1 MKGRSG
7 GPLFCLL
14 DPHHNIGTALA
25 VNLLRKIAIILIA
38 FVVGGC
44 PVSAVLSLLRS
55 RLLRPVFIAL
65 GIALLVQVLVAVALT
80 RSTVTALEAD
90 LAARLGVDSQHLSAE
105 LEQASRDVTSNLDG
119 LSQNTRQRLS
129 AGLSTRLKGEQGQLR
144 ATLEK
149 DLKDSATDMAELLA
163 AVAPRAMWDGD
174 TPTLS
179 EFARRAQ
186 RNPNVLFVVYDD
198 AQGEHLTRYLNRD
211 NETIKALL
219 TKGEGERAMDRVL
232 NAAQKDPSVYCV
244 EASIS
249 PNGVE
254 IGKVRMGVSTS
265 AVETDLAALDKR
277 FTALIANGEQLVSES
292 LGSAAADSSGALR
305 SRLQT
310 AQAAA
315 SAMTTNTRAAVQ
327 DAAATLRW
335 RIGVGLALVGLGVLL
350 ALALVLGRRV
360 VLRLQLLNRALDD
373 LAAGEGDLTKRVQL
387 NSNDEIGDMASA
399 VNRFVDKLQPIV
411 REAGDVAQQTGIEI
425 GAMSK
430 RNAGADA
437 AAALQRDEVAA
448 SLQALARMADEA
460 QAESQAM
467 QAALQQV
474 VDIRQATD
482 ENTRT
487 SNQVGNLIEALA
499 GQVETGAQ
507 VIQRLAQQSE
517 QIEVVLEVIHGIAE
531 QTNLLALNAA
541 IEAARAGE
549 TGRGFAVVADEVRA
563 LASKTQSS
571 TGDIQE
577 HISKLQSGAKE
588 AVATIGLAGRQAE
601 EGLAVLRDSA
611 RLQKSVQASV
621 EQVHAAIGLA
631 TKAAEHQAR
640 GAQAVRGRVEVIH
653 AQAEEAAQAV
663 VATTASGKTLDKL
676 AAQLK
681 ASLGQFRA

>member
-1 MKGRSG
+1 MQ
-7 GPLFCLL
+7 
-14 DPHHNIGTALA
+14 
-25 VNLLRKIAIILIA
+25 
-38 FVVGGC
+38 
-44 PVSAVLSLLRS
+44 S

-65 GIALLVQVLVAVALT
+65 GIALLVQVIVAVALT

-90 LAARLGVDSQHLSAE
+90 LANRLGVDSQHLSSE
-105 LEQASRDVTSNLDG
+105 LELASSEVTSSLDA
-119 LSQNTRQRLS
+119 LSASTRQRLS
-129 AGLSTRLKGEQGQLR
+129 VGLSTRLKEEQVQLR

-149 DLKDSATDMAELLA
+149 DLRESATDMAELLA
-163 AVAPRAMWDGD
+163 AVAPRAMWDND

-198 AQGEHLTRYLNRD
+198 AAGEHLTRYMNRD
-211 NETIKALL
+211 NPLVKALL
-219 TKGEGERAMDRVL
+219 AKGEGERAMDKVL
-232 NAAQKDPSVYCV
+232 SAAKNDPSVYYV

-254 IGKVRMGVSTS
+254 IGKVRMGVST
-265 AVETDLAALDKR
+265 ATVEENLGALDKR
-277 FTALIANGEQLVSES
+277 FATLITSGEQLVSDS
-292 LGSAAADSSGALR
+292 LASASKDSSTALR
-305 SRLQT
+305 TRLQS
-310 AQAAA
+310 AQAAGV
-315 SAMTTNTRAAVQ
+315 AMTGNTRVAVQ
-327 DAAATLRW
+327 EAAETLRW
-335 RIGVGLALVGLGVLL
+335 RIGMGLALVGLGVLL
-350 ALALVLGRRV
+350 LLAVVLGRRV
-360 VLRLQLLNRALDD
+360 VSKLHLLIAALND
-373 LAAGEGDLTKRVQL
+373 LAAGEGDLTKRVKL
-387 NSNDEIGDMASA
+387 DSNDEIGDMSAA
-399 VNRFVDKLQPIV
+399 VNRFIDKLQPIV
-411 REAGDVAQQTGIEI
+411 REAGEVAQRTGVEI
-425 GAMSK
+425 GVMSQ

-437 AAALQRDEVAA
+437 AAELQRDEVAA
-448 SLQALARMADEA
+448 SLKALGQMADEA
-460 QAESQAM
+460 QSESHAM
-467 QAALQQV
+467 QAALRQV
-474 VDIRQATD
+474 IDIKQATD

-487 SNQVGNLIEALA
+487 SSQVGGLIEALA

-507 VIQRLAQQSE
+507 VIERLAQQSQ

-577 HISKLQSGAKE
+577 HIIALQRGAKE
-588 AVATIGLAGRQAE
+588 AVAAIGIAGRQAK
-601 EGLAVLRDSA
+601 EGLEVLRDSA
-611 RLQKSVQASV
+611 KRQQTVQASV

-631 TKAAEHQAR
+631 TQAAVHQAE

-653 AQAEEAAQAV
+653 AQAEKAAKAV
-663 VATTASGKTLDKL
+663 VETTASGKVLNGL

>member
-1 MKGRSG
+1 M
-7 GPLFCLL
+7 
-14 DPHHNIGTALA
+14 
-25 VNLLRKIAIILIA
+25 
-38 FVVGGC
+38 
-44 PVSAVLSLLRS
+44 SAVLSLLRS

-90 LAARLGVDSQHLSAE
+90 LASRLGVDSQHLSSE
-105 LEQASRDVTSNLDG
+105 LERASSEVTSSLDA
-119 LSQNTRQRLS
+119 LSASTRQRLS
-129 AGLSTRLKGEQGQLR
+129 AGLSTRLKDEQGQLR

-149 DLKDSATDMAELLA
+149 SLKDSATDMAELLA
-163 AVAPRAMWDGD
+163 AVAPRAMWDND

-198 AQGEHLTRYLNRD
+198 AAGEHLTRYLNRD
-211 NETIKALL
+211 NVLIKALL
-219 TKGEGERAMDRVL
+219 AKGEGERAMDKVL
-232 NAAQKDPSVYCV
+232 NAAKNDPSVYYI
-244 EASIS
+244 EAPIS

-254 IGKVRMGVSTS
+254 IGKVRMGVSTA
-265 AVETDLAALDKR
+265 AVEENLAALDKR
-277 FTALIANGEQLVSES
+277 FSSLITNGEQLVSDS
-292 LGSAAADSSGALR
+292 LASASKDSSAALR
-305 SRLQT
+305 TRLQS

-315 SAMTTNTRAAVQ
+315 TAMTSNTSLAVQ
-327 DAAATLRW
+327 GAAQELRW
-335 RIGVGLALVGLGVLL
+335 RIGLGLALVGLGVLL
-350 ALALVLGRRV
+350 LLAVVLGRRV
-360 VLRLQLLNRALDD
+360 VSKLHLLIAALND
-373 LAAGEGDLTKRVQL
+373 LAAGEGDLTKRVRL
-387 NSNDEIGDMASA
+387 DSNDEIGDMSAA
-399 VNRFVDKLQPIV
+399 VNRFIDKLQPIV
-411 REAGDVAQQTGIEI
+411 REAGDVAQRTGVEI
-425 GAMSK
+425 GVMSQ

-437 AAALQRDEVAA
+437 AAELQRDEVAA
-448 SLQALARMADEA
+448 SLKALEQMADEA
-460 QAESQAM
+460 QSESHAM
-467 QAALQQV
+467 QAALRQV
-474 VDIRQATD
+474 VDIKQATD

-487 SNQVGNLIEALA
+487 SNQVGGLIEALA
-499 GQVETGAQ
+499 GQVETGSQ
-507 VIQRLAQQSE
+507 VIERLAQQSE

-577 HISKLQSGAKE
+577 HIGALQRGAKE
-588 AVATIGLAGRQAE
+588 AVAAIGLAGRQAK

-611 RLQKSVQASV
+611 KLQQTVQESV

-631 TKAAEHQAR
+631 TKAAEHQAQ

-653 AQAEEAAQAV
+653 AQAERAAKAV
-663 VATTASGKTLDKL
+663 VETTASGKVLNGL

>member
-1 MKGRSG
+1 MQ
-7 GPLFCLL
+7 
-14 DPHHNIGTALA
+14 
-25 VNLLRKIAIILIA
+25 
-38 FVVGGC
+38 
-44 PVSAVLSLLRS
+44 S

-65 GIALLVQVLVAVALT
+65 GIALLVQVVVAVALT

-90 LAARLGVDSQHLSAE
+90 LANRLGVDSQHLSSE
-105 LEQASRDVTSNLDG
+105 LESASSEVTSSLDA
-119 LSQNTRQRLS
+119 LSASTRQRLS
-129 AGLSTRLKGEQGQLR
+129 VGLSTRLKEEQAQLR

-149 DLKDSATDMAELLA
+149 DLRESATDMAELLA
-163 AVAPRAMWDGD
+163 AVAPRAMWDND

-198 AQGEHLTRYLNRD
+198 AAGEHLTRYMNRD
-211 NETIKALL
+211 NPLVKALL
-219 TKGEGERAMDRVL
+219 AKGEGERAMDKVL
-232 NAAQKDPSVYCV
+232 NAAKSDPSVYYV

-254 IGKVRMGVSTS
+254 IGKVRMGVST
-265 AVETDLAALDKR
+265 ATVEENLTALDKR
-277 FTALIANGEQLVSES
+277 FATLITSGEQLVSDS
-292 LGSAAADSSGALR
+292 LASASKDSSAALR
-305 SRLQT
+305 TRLQS
-310 AQAAA
+310 AQAAGA
-315 SAMTTNTRAAVQ
+315 AMTANTRVAVQ
-327 DAAATLRW
+327 EAAETLRW
-335 RIGVGLALVGLGVLL
+335 RIGMGLALVGLGVLL
-350 ALALVLGRRV
+350 LLAVVLGRRV
-360 VLRLQLLNRALDD
+360 VSKLHLLIAALND
-373 LAAGEGDLTKRVQL
+373 LAAGEGDLTKRVKL
-387 NSNDEIGDMASA
+387 DSNDEIGDMSAA
-399 VNRFVDKLQPIV
+399 VNRFIDKLQPIV
-411 REAGDVAQQTGIEI
+411 REAGEVAQRTGQEI
-425 GAMSK
+425 GVMSE

-437 AAALQRDEVAA
+437 AAELQRDQVAA
-448 SLQALARMADEA
+448 SLKALEQMADEA
-460 QAESQAM
+460 QSESQAM
-467 QAALQQV
+467 QAALRQV
-474 VDIRQATD
+474 IDIKQATD

-487 SNQVGNLIEALA
+487 SNQVGGLIEALA

-507 VIQRLAQQSE
+507 VIERLAQQSQ

-577 HISKLQSGAKE
+577 HIIALQRGAKE
-588 AVATIGLAGRQAE
+588 AVAAIGIAGRQAK
-601 EGLAVLRDSA
+601 EGLEVLRDSA
-611 RLQKSVQASV
+611 KRQQTVQVSV

-631 TKAAEHQAR
+631 TKAAVHQAE

-653 AQAEEAAQAV
+653 AQAERAAKAV
-663 VATTASGKTLDKL
+663 VETTASGKVLNGL

>member
-1 MKGRSG
+1 MQ
-7 GPLFCLL
+7 
-14 DPHHNIGTALA
+14 
-25 VNLLRKIAIILIA
+25 
-38 FVVGGC
+38 
-44 PVSAVLSLLRS
+44 S

-65 GIALLVQVLVAVALT
+65 GIALLVQVIVAVALT

-90 LAARLGVDSQHLSAE
+90 LANRLGVDSQHLSAE
-105 LEQASRDVTSNLDG
+105 LESASSEVTSSLDA
-119 LSQNTRQRLS
+119 LSSSTRQRLS
-129 AGLSTRLKGEQGQLR
+129 VGLSTRLKDEQAQLR

-149 DLKDSATDMAELLA
+149 DLRESATDMAELLA
-163 AVAPRAMWDGD
+163 AVAPRAMWDND

-198 AQGEHLTRYLNRD
+198 AAGEHLTRYMNRD
-211 NETIKALL
+211 NPLVKALL
-219 TKGEGERAMDRVL
+219 AKGEGERAMDKVL
-232 NAAQKDPSVYCV
+232 NAAKNDPSVYYV

-254 IGKVRMGVSTS
+254 IGKVRMGVST
-265 AVETDLAALDKR
+265 ATVEENLAALDKR
-277 FTALIANGEQLVSES
+277 FATLITSGEQLVSDS
-292 LGSAAADSSGALR
+292 LASASKDSSTALR
-305 SRLQT
+305 TRLQS
-310 AQAAA
+310 AQAAGV
-315 SAMTTNTRAAVQ
+315 AMTANTRVAVQ
-327 DAAATLRW
+327 EAAETLRW
-335 RIGVGLALVGLGVLL
+335 RIGMGLALVGLCVLL
-350 ALALVLGRRV
+350 LLAVVLGRRV
-360 VLRLQLLNRALDD
+360 VSKLHLLIAALND
-373 LAAGEGDLTKRVQL
+373 LAAGEGDLTKRVKL
-387 NSNDEIGDMASA
+387 DSNDEIGDMSAA
-399 VNRFVDKLQPIV
+399 VNRFIDKLQPIV
-411 REAGDVAQQTGIEI
+411 REAGEVAQRTGQEI
-425 GAMSK
+425 GVMSE

-437 AAALQRDEVAA
+437 AAELQRDEVAA
-448 SLQALARMADEA
+448 SLKALEQMADEA
-460 QAESQAM
+460 QSESHAM
-467 QAALQQV
+467 QAALRQV
-474 VDIRQATD
+474 IDIKQATD

-487 SNQVGNLIEALA
+487 SSQVGGLIEALA

-507 VIQRLAQQSE
+507 VIERLAQQSQ

-577 HISKLQSGAKE
+577 HIVALQRGAKE
-588 AVATIGLAGRQAE
+588 AVAAIGIAGRQAK
-601 EGLAVLRDSA
+601 EGLEVLRDSA
-611 RLQKSVQASV
+611 KRQQTVQASV

-631 TKAAEHQAR
+631 TRAAVHQAE

-653 AQAEEAAQAV
+653 AQAERAAKAV
-663 VATTASGKTLDKL
+663 VETTASGKVLDGL

>member
-1 MKGRSG
+1 
-7 GPLFCLL
+7 
-14 DPHHNIGTALA
+14 
-25 VNLLRKIAIILIA
+25 
-38 FVVGGC
+38 
-44 PVSAVLSLLRS
+44 VSAVLSLLRS

-65 GIALLVQVLVAVALT
+65 GIALLVQVIVAVALT

-90 LAARLGVDSQHLSAE
+90 LASRLGVDSQHLSAE
-105 LEQASRDVTSNLDG
+105 LERASSEVTSSLDA
-119 LSQNTRQRLS
+119 LSSSTRQRLS
-129 AGLSTRLKGEQGQLR
+129 VGLSARLKEEQAQLR

-149 DLKDSATDMAELLA
+149 DLRDSATDLAELLA
-163 AVAPRAMWDGD
+163 AVAPRAMWDND

-198 AQGEHLTRYLNRD
+198 AAGEHLTRYMNRD
-211 NETIKALL
+211 NVLVKALL
-219 TKGEGERAMDRVL
+219 AKGEGERAMDKIL
-232 NAAQKDPSVYCV
+232 NAARNDPSVYYV

-254 IGKVRMGVSTS
+254 IGKVRMGVST
-265 AVETDLAALDKR
+265 ATVEENLAALDKR
-277 FTALIANGEQLVSES
+277 FATLITSGEQLVSQS
-292 LGSAAADSSGALR
+292 LAGASKDSSDALRARLQSAQSAAN
-305 SRLQT
+305 
-310 AQAAA
+310 
-315 SAMTTNTRAAVQ
+315 AMTDNTRVAVQ
-327 DAAATLRW
+327 DAAEILRW
-335 RIGVGLALVGLGVLL
+335 RIGMGLALVGLGVLL
-350 ALALVLGRRV
+350 LLAVVLGRRV
-360 VLRLQLLNRALDD
+360 VSKLHLLIAALND
-373 LAAGEGDLTKRVQL
+373 LAAGEGDLTRRVKL
-387 NSNDEIGDMASA
+387 DSNDEIGDMSAA
-399 VNRFVDKLQPIV
+399 VNRFIDKLQPIV
-411 REAGDVAQQTGIEI
+411 REAGEVAQLTGVEI
-425 GAMSK
+425 GAMSQ

-448 SLQALARMADEA
+448 SLQALAQMADEA
-460 QAESQAM
+460 QAESHAM
-467 QAALQQV
+467 QEALRQV
-474 VDIRQATD
+474 IDIKQATD

-487 SNQVGNLIEALA
+487 SNQVGGLIEALA
-499 GQVETGAQ
+499 GQVDTGAQ
-507 VIQRLAQQSE
+507 VIERLAQQSQ
-517 QIEVVLEVIHGIAE
+517 QIEVVLEVIQSIAE

-577 HISKLQSGAKE
+577 HIGALQRGAKE
-588 AVATIGLAGRQAE
+588 AVAAISVAGRQAK

-611 RLQKSVQASV
+611 KRQQTVQASV

-631 TKAAEHQAR
+631 TQAAVHQAE

-653 AQAEEAAQAV
+653 AQAERAAKAV
-663 VATTASGKTLDKL
+663 IETTASGKVLSGL

>member
-1 MKGRSG
+1 M
-7 GPLFCLL
+7 
-14 DPHHNIGTALA
+14 
-25 VNLLRKIAIILIA
+25 
-38 FVVGGC
+38 
-44 PVSAVLSLLRS
+44 SAVLSLLQS

-65 GIALLVQVLVAVALT
+65 GIALLVQVVVAVALT

-90 LAARLGVDSQHLSAE
+90 LANRLGVDSQHLSAE
-105 LEQASRDVTSNLDG
+105 LESASSEVTSSLDA
-119 LSQNTRQRLS
+119 LSSSTRQRLS
-129 AGLSTRLKGEQGQLR
+129 VGLSTRLKDEQAQLR

-149 DLKDSATDMAELLA
+149 DLRESATDMAELLA
-163 AVAPRAMWDGD
+163 AVAPRAMWDND

-198 AQGEHLTRYLNRD
+198 VAGEHLTRYMNRD
-211 NETIKALL
+211 NPLVKALL
-219 TKGEGERAMDRVL
+219 AKGEGERAMDKVL
-232 NAAQKDPSVYCV
+232 NAAKNDPSVYYV

-254 IGKVRMGVSTS
+254 IGKVRMGVST
-265 AVETDLAALDKR
+265 ATVEENLAALDKR
-277 FTALIANGEQLVSES
+277 FATLITSGEQLVSDS
-292 LGSAAADSSGALR
+292 LASASKDSSTALR
-305 SRLQT
+305 TRLQS

-315 SAMTTNTRAAVQ
+315 TAMTGNTRVAVQ
-327 DAAATLRW
+327 EAAETLRW
-335 RIGVGLALVGLGVLL
+335 RIGMGLALVGLGVLL
-350 ALALVLGRRV
+350 LLAVVLGRRV
-360 VLRLQLLNRALDD
+360 VSKLHLLIAALND
-373 LAAGEGDLTKRVQL
+373 LAAGEGDLTKRVKL
-387 NSNDEIGDMASA
+387 DSNDEIGDMSAA
-399 VNRFVDKLQPIV
+399 VNRFIDKLQPIV
-411 REAGDVAQQTGIEI
+411 REAGEVAQRTGQEI
-425 GAMSK
+425 GVMSE

-437 AAALQRDEVAA
+437 AAELQRDEVAA
-448 SLQALARMADEA
+448 SLKALGQMADEA
-460 QAESQAM
+460 QSESHAM
-467 QAALQQV
+467 QAALRQV
-474 VDIRQATD
+474 IDIKQATD

-487 SNQVGNLIEALA
+487 SSQVGGLIEALA

-507 VIQRLAQQSE
+507 VIERLAQQSQ

-577 HISKLQSGAKE
+577 HIVALQRGAKE
-588 AVATIGLAGRQAE
+588 AVAAIGIAGRQAK
-601 EGLAVLRDSA
+601 EGLEVLRDSA
-611 RLQKSVQASV
+611 KRQQTVQASV

-631 TKAAEHQAR
+631 TKAAVHQAE

-653 AQAEEAAQAV
+653 AQAERAAKAV
-663 VATTASGKTLDKL
+663 VETTASGKVLDGL

>member
-1 MKGRSG
+1 MS
-7 GPLFCLL
+7 
-14 DPHHNIGTALA
+14 
-25 VNLLRKIAIILIA
+25 AI
-38 FVVGGC
+38 
-44 PVSAVLSLLRS
+44 LSLLQS

-65 GIALLVQVLVAVALT
+65 GIALLVQVIVAVALT

-90 LAARLGVDSQHLSAE
+90 LANRLGVDSQHLSSE
-105 LEQASRDVTSNLDG
+105 LELASSEVTSSLDA
-119 LSQNTRQRLS
+119 LSASTRQRLS
-129 AGLSTRLKGEQGQLR
+129 VGLSTRLKDEQTQLR

-163 AVAPRAMWDGD
+163 AVAPRAMWDND

-198 AQGEHLTRYLNRD
+198 AAGEHLTRYMNRD
-211 NETIKALL
+211 NALVRALL
-219 TKGEGERAMDRVL
+219 AKGEGERAMDKVL
-232 NAAQKDPSVYCV
+232 SAAKNDPSVYYV

-254 IGKVRMGVSTS
+254 IGKVRMGVST
-265 AVETDLAALDKR
+265 ATVEENLAALDKR
-277 FTALIANGEQLVSES
+277 FAALITSGEQLVSDS
-292 LGSAAADSSGALR
+292 LASASKDSSTALR
-305 SRLQT
+305 GRLQA

-315 SAMTTNTRAAVQ
+315 TAMTGNTRVTVQEAAE
-327 DAAATLRW
+327 TLRW
-335 RIGVGLALVGLGVLL
+335 RIGMGLALVGLGVLL
-350 ALALVLGRRV
+350 LLAVVLGRRV
-360 VLRLQLLNRALDD
+360 VSKLHLLIAALND
-373 LAAGEGDLTKRVQL
+373 LAAGEGDLTKRVKL
-387 NSNDEIGDMASA
+387 DSNDEIGDMSAA
-399 VNRFVDKLQPIV
+399 VNRFIDKLQPIV
-411 REAGDVAQQTGIEI
+411 REAGEVAQLTGIEI
-425 GAMSK
+425 GAMSQ

-437 AAALQRDEVAA
+437 AAELQRDEVAA
-448 SLQALARMADEA
+448 SLKALEQMADEA
-460 QAESQAM
+460 QSESHAM
-467 QAALQQV
+467 QAALRQV
-474 VDIRQATD
+474 IDIKQATD

-487 SNQVGNLIEALA
+487 SSQVGGLIEALA

-507 VIQRLAQQSE
+507 VIERLAQQSQ

-577 HISKLQSGAKE
+577 HIIALQRGAKE
-588 AVATIGLAGRQAE
+588 AVAAIGVAGRQAK
-601 EGLAVLRDSA
+601 EGLEVLRDSA
-611 RLQKSVQASV
+611 KRQQTVQASV

-631 TKAAEHQAR
+631 TQAAVHQAQ

-653 AQAEEAAQAV
+653 AQAERAAKAV
-663 VATTASGKTLDKL
+663 VETTASGKVLSGL

>member
-1 MKGRSG
+1 M
-7 GPLFCLL
+7 
-14 DPHHNIGTALA
+14 
-25 VNLLRKIAIILIA
+25 
-38 FVVGGC
+38 
-44 PVSAVLSLLRS
+44 SAVLSLLQS

-65 GIALLVQVLVAVALT
+65 GIALLVQVVVAVALT

-90 LAARLGVDSQHLSAE
+90 LANRLGVDSQHVSSE
-105 LEQASRDVTSNLDG
+105 LERASSEVTSSLDA
-119 LSQNTRQRLS
+119 LSSSTRQRLNT
-129 AGLSTRLKGEQGQLR
+129 GLSSRLKEEQAQLR

-149 DLKDSATDMAELLA
+149 DLRESATDMAELLA
-163 AVAPRAMWDGD
+163 AVAPRAMWDND

-198 AQGEHLTRYLNRD
+198 AAGEHLTRYMNRD
-211 NETIKALL
+211 NPLVKALL
-219 TKGEGERAMDRVL
+219 AKGEGERAMDKIL
-232 NAAQKDPSVYCV
+232 NAAKNDPSVYYV

-254 IGKVRMGVSTS
+254 IGKVRMGVST
-265 AVETDLAALDKR
+265 ATVEENLAALDKR
-277 FTALIANGEQLVSES
+277 FATLITSGEQLVSES
-292 LGSAAADSSGALR
+292 LAGASKDSSAALR
-305 SRLQT
+305 TRLES

-315 SAMTTNTRAAVQ
+315 TAMASNTRSAVQ
-327 DAAATLRW
+327 DAAQTLRW
-335 RIGVGLALVGLGVLL
+335 NIAVGLAVIGLGVLL
-350 ALALVLGRRV
+350 LLAVVLGRRV
-360 VLRLQLLNRALDD
+360 VSKLHLLIAALND
-373 LAAGEGDLTKRVQL
+373 LAAGEGDLTRRVKL
-387 NSNDEIGDMASA
+387 DSNDEIGDMSAA
-399 VNRFVDKLQPIV
+399 VNRFIDKLQPIV
-411 REAGDVAQQTGIEI
+411 REAGEVAQLTGVEI
-425 GAMSK
+425 GAMSQ

-448 SLQALARMADEA
+448 SLQALEQMADEA

-467 QAALQQV
+467 QEALRQV
-474 VDIRQATD
+474 IDIKQATD

-487 SNQVGNLIEALA
+487 SNQVGGLIEALA

-507 VIQRLAQQSE
+507 VIERLARQSE

-577 HISKLQSGAKE
+577 HITKLQAGAKE
-588 AVATIGLAGRQAE
+588 AVATIGLAGRQAK

-611 RLQKSVQASV
+611 RLQQTVQTSV

-631 TKAAEHQAR
+631 TRAAEHQAR
-640 GAQAVRGRVEVIH
+640 GAHAVKGRVEVIH
-653 AQAEEAAQAV
+653 AQAEKAARAV
-663 VATTASGKTLDKL
+663 VETTASGRTLDKL
-676 AAQLK
+676 SVRLK
-681 ASLGQFRA
+681 ASLGQFKA